1 MAVIQSW
8 QRGGPKWNELGEMG
22 REPGLSGAGAK
33 EVAGLATRVSK
44 KGTKKSVGAA
54 SRSKTATFRPSR
66 SKPALIRKMIRTIE
80 ERLAKDGIR
89 ATLGDFI
96 RLLQLEKELGNQ
108 KPKEIRVKW
117 VEPDGAE
124 SASET

>member
-1 MAVIQSW
+1 
-8 QRGGPKWNELGEMG
+8 MG
-22 REPGLSGAGAK
+22 
-33 EVAGLATRVSK
+33 GLATTGSK
-44 KGTKKSVGAA
+44 KSTKKSGNGV
-54 SRSKTATFRPSR
+54 SQSKIATFRPSR

-117 VEPDGAE
+117 VEPDEAE

>member
-1 MAVIQSW
+1 M
-8 QRGGPKWNELGEMG
+8 GGTGAG
-22 REPGLSGAGAK
+22 PGLSSGEGK
-33 EVAGLATRVSK
+33 EVAALATRVSK
-44 KGTKKSVGAA
+44 KGTKKSGSAV

-66 SKPALIRKMIRTIE
+66 SKPALIKKMIRTIE
-80 ERLAKDGIR
+80 ERLVKDGIR

-117 VEPDGAE
+117 VEPDEAE